1 MEVLG
6 PKGPHDH
13 MGPELPAWAGNQ
25 LMIAEQIVDNP
36 GGGLLFATT
45 AVGQVKAA
53 LGERAAGSEK
63 ERHRWE
69 PVIELLDRVEDDM
82 VRRRFDSARAG
93 LREAMKVITEGEATP
108 AV

>member
-1 MEVLG
+1 MEVVG
-6 PKGPHDH
+6 PKGPYTHTGADLLIWAHD
-13 MGPELPAWAGNQ
+13 Q
-25 LMIAEQIVDNP
+25 LTIAEQIVDNP

-45 AVGQVKAA
+45 AVGQVKSA
-53 LGERAAGSEK
+53 LAERAARSEQ

-69 PVIELLDRVEDDM
+69 PVIQILDQVEDDM

-93 LREAMKVITEGEATP
+93 LRKALEALTADEGAQ

>member
-1 MEVLG
+1 VEVVG
-6 PKGPHDH
+6 PKGPYTHTGTDLLMWTHD
-13 MGPELPAWAGNQ
+13 Q
-25 LMIAEQIVDNP
+25 LTIAEQIVDNP

-45 AVGQVKAA
+45 AVGQVNAALAEKAA
-53 LGERAAGSEK
+53 RSEQ

-69 PVIELLDRVEDDM
+69 PVIRILDQVEDDT

-93 LREAMKVITEGEATP
+93 LREALKALTADEGAQ

>member
-1 MEVLG
+1 VEVVG
-6 PKGPHDH
+6 PKGPHTHTGAD
-13 MGPELPAWAGNQ
+13 LLTWAHDQ
-25 LMIAEQIVDNP
+25 LTIAEQIVDNP

-53 LGERAAGSEK
+53 LVEKAAPSEE

-69 PVIELLDRVEDDM
+69 PVIQILDQVEDDM

-93 LREAMKVITEGEATP
+93 VREALEAL
-108 AV
+108 AAG

>member
-1 MEVLG
+1 VEVLG

-13 MGPELPAWAGNQ
+13 SGAELPEWARNQ
-25 LMIAEQIVDNP
+25 LVIAEQIVDNP

-45 AVGQVKAA
+45 AVGQVKVA
-53 LGERAAGSEK
+53 LVERAEGSEE

-69 PVIELLDRVEDDM
+69 PVIELLGRVEDDM

-93 LREAMKVITEGEATP
+93 LREAMKALTEGKATP

>member
-13 MGPELPAWAGNQ
+13 SGADLPPWASNQ

-45 AVGQVKAA
+45 AVGQVKATLA
-53 LGERAAGSEK
+53 ERAARSEE

-82 VRRRFDSARAG
+82 VRRHFDAARAG
-93 LREAMKVITEGEATP
+93 LREAMKALTEGEATP